1 MSEVGRAPGAR
12 PNWFKKMWGSY
23 LQSIFRAVDRLSLLA
38 AYLAQAIL
46 VLLVLAMMYEVLAR
60 YLFNAPTIWAFDVSY
75 MLTGVMFI
83 LGTSWTTKE
92 DGHVRIDF
100 LVQRLPAK
108 LSALL
113 NGLIYFLL
121 LTPLLAALSWSAWR
135 KALRAIA
142 TGEVESVSVWAPP
155 MWPFFLAL
163 AIGLTLLAL
172 QVAVEGLRSLH
183 NAKSD

>member
-1 MSEVGRAPGAR
+1 M
-12 PNWFKKMWGSY
+12 
-23 LQSIFRAVDRLSLLA
+23 A

-46 VLLVLAMMYEVLAR
+46 VLLVLAMMYEVVAR

-83 LGTSWTTKE
+83 LGTAWTTKE

-100 LVQRLPAK
+100 LVQRLPKKRA
-108 LSALL
+108 SLL
-113 NGLIYFLL
+113 DGLIYVLL
-121 LTPLLAALSWSAWR
+121 LTPLLGALTWSAWR
-135 KALRAIA
+135 KTLRAIA
-142 TGEVESVSVWAPP
+142 VGEVEAVSVWAPQ

-163 AIGLTLLAL
+163 AVGLTLLTL

-183 NAKSD
+183 NAKSN